1 MNKNKEML
9 KIFFK
14 VLKGEKEAIRL
25 VIPNFYQK
33 SIFTIDYKKLKKQGI
48 KYLIFDLDNTIA
60 LVDERKTPHKTKE
73 LFEELK
79 KDFTVL
85 IISNNTKK
93 RVKEYSDQLEVDF
106 ISMAMKPFTKGLKE
120 VKKRYRCKKSEMC
133 MIGDQL
139 MTDILSGNL
148 YTIFTILVDP
158 LGKKDLKVTVIN
170 RFLEKQVL
178 KRLKRKKL
186 FEKGCYYDG

>member
-1 MNKNKEML
+1 MS
-9 KIFFK
+9 IY
-14 VLKGEKEAIRL
+14 
-25 VIPNFYQK
+25 IPNM
-33 SIFTIDYKKLKKQGI
+33 YKKD
-48 KYLIFDLDNTIA
+48 IFAINY
-60 LVDERKTPHKTKE
+60 EK
-73 LFEELK
+73 LK

-106 ISMAMKPFTKGLKE
+106 ISMAMKPFTKGLMQ
-120 VKKRYRCKKSEMC
+120 VKKRYNCKKSQMC

-148 YTIFTILVDP
+148 YNIFTILVDP

-170 RFLEKQVL
+170 RHLENKVL
-178 KRLKRKKL
+178 KKLKKKNL
-186 FEKGCYYDG
+186 FEKGCYYD

>member
-1 MNKNKEML
+1 MSIYVPNMYKEN
-9 KIFFK
+9 IF
-14 VLKGEKEAIRL
+14 
-25 VIPNFYQK
+25 
-33 SIFTIDYKKLKKQGI
+33 SINYKKLKKIGI

-60 LVDERKTPHKTKE
+60 LVDERKTPKKTKE
-73 LFEELK
+73 LFERLK

-106 ISMAMKPFTKGLKE
+106 ISMAMKPFTKGLVQ
-120 VKKRYRCKKSEMC
+120 VKKRYGCKKKEMC

-148 YTIFTILVDP
+148 YTICTVLVDP
-158 LGKKDLKVTVIN
+158 LGKKDLKVTAIN
-170 RFLEKQVL
+170 RFLENRVL
-178 KRLKRKKL
+178 KRLKKQKL
-186 FEKGCYYDG
+186 FEKGCYYD